1 MWLELVY
8 VKLFFAGFRNAS
20 LTFQRDILAVL
31 QRKLDFKLTRVSDVV
46 STVMTFARSHLMS
59 RMCGGRLFTS
69 SRHRRQRG
77 SLYANVD
84 RQDLEGVERMRR
96 FGSILAVVALSVA
109 SAAYGQVWSEYE
121 NRQEF
126 FAVNFPSDPVR
137 TTSTF
142 KTSKGTT
149 LPATVFT
156 ATAPAS
162 SITAGKYIVTVVN
175 YSSAPT
181 EGGQTALDDAAKM
194 ILARG
199 ESKYDG
205 VEHTEQIRSRRLTV
219 ETETK
224 RWLAEIMYHEGRL
237 YIIEADTAID
247 VVPPAQ
253 FQASIEILDDKGN
266 RIRYRSVG
274 STERV
279 R

>member
-1 MWLELVY
+1 
-8 VKLFFAGFRNAS
+8 
-20 LTFQRDILAVL
+20 
-31 QRKLDFKLTRVSDVV
+31 
-46 STVMTFARSHLMS
+46 
-59 RMCGGRLFTS
+59 
-69 SRHRRQRG
+69 
-77 SLYANVD
+77 
-84 RQDLEGVERMRR
+84 MRR
-96 FGSILAVVALSVA
+96 FGSILAVVALSAA

-121 NRQEF
+121 NRTDL

-149 LPATVFT
+149 LPSTVYT
-156 ATAPAS
+156 AKAPAS
-162 SITAGKYIVTVVN
+162 SITAGTYIVTVVD
-175 YSSAPT
+175 YTKAPT
-181 EGGQTALDDAAKM
+181 ETSAALDDAAKM

-199 ESKYDG
+199 EAKYDG
-205 VEHTEQIRSRRLTV
+205 IEHTEQIRSRRLTV

-224 RWLAEIMYHEGRL
+224 RWLAEIMYHQNKL
-237 YIIEADTAID
+237 YIIEADTSID

-253 FQASIEILDDKGN
+253 FQASIEILDEKGN

>member
-1 MWLELVY
+1 
-8 VKLFFAGFRNAS
+8 
-20 LTFQRDILAVL
+20 
-31 QRKLDFKLTRVSDVV
+31 
-46 STVMTFARSHLMS
+46 
-59 RMCGGRLFTS
+59 
-69 SRHRRQRG
+69 
-77 SLYANVD
+77 
-84 RQDLEGVERMRR
+84 MRR
-96 FGSILAVVALSVA
+96 FGLILAVVAMSVA
-109 SAAYGQVWSEYE
+109 GAAYGQVWSEYE

-126 FAVNFPSDPVR
+126 FAVNFPGDPVR
-137 TTSTF
+137 TTTTF

-149 LPATVFT
+149 LPAVVFT
-156 ATAPAS
+156 AEAPAS

-175 YSSAPT
+175 YGTAPG
-181 EGGQTALDDAAKM
+181 ELSTAIDDGAKL

-224 RWLAEIMYHEGRL
+224 RWLAEILAHDNRL

-253 FQASIEILDDKGN
+253 FQASIEILDAEGK
-266 RIRYRSVG
+266 RIRYRTVG

>member
-1 MWLELVY
+1 
-8 VKLFFAGFRNAS
+8 
-20 LTFQRDILAVL
+20 
-31 QRKLDFKLTRVSDVV
+31 
-46 STVMTFARSHLMS
+46 
-59 RMCGGRLFTS
+59 
-69 SRHRRQRG
+69 
-77 SLYANVD
+77 
-84 RQDLEGVERMRR
+84 MRR
-96 FGSILAVVALSVA
+96 IGVIPAVVALFLSG
-109 SAAYGQVWSEYE
+109 AAYGQVWAEYE
-121 NRQEF
+121 NLQDL
-126 FAVNFPSDPVR
+126 FAVNFPGDPVK

-149 LPATVFT
+149 LPANVYT
-156 ATAPAS
+156 AEAPAS

-181 EGGQTALDDAAKM
+181 EGAQTALDDAAKQ

-224 RWLAEIMYHEGRL
+224 RWLAEIMFHEGRL

-253 FQASIEILDDKGN
+253 FQASIEILDPMGN
-266 RIRYRSVG
+266 RIRYRTVG

>member
-1 MWLELVY
+1 
-8 VKLFFAGFRNAS
+8 
-20 LTFQRDILAVL
+20 
-31 QRKLDFKLTRVSDVV
+31 
-46 STVMTFARSHLMS
+46 
-59 RMCGGRLFTS
+59 
-69 SRHRRQRG
+69 
-77 SLYANVD
+77 
-84 RQDLEGVERMRR
+84 MRR
-96 FGSILAVVALSVA
+96 IGLIPTVVALLLSG
-109 SAAYGQVWSEYE
+109 AAYGQVWSEYE
-121 NRQEF
+121 NRQEL
-126 FAVNFPSDPVR
+126 FAVNFPGDPVR
-137 TTSTF
+137 STTTF

-149 LPATVFT
+149 LPAVVLT
-156 ATAPAS
+156 AESPAS

-175 YSSAPT
+175 YATAPA
-181 EGGQTALDDAAKM
+181 ELATALDDAAKM

-205 VEHTEQIRSRRLTV
+205 IEHTEQIRSRRLTV

-224 RWLAEIMYHEGRL
+224 RWLAEILAHDNRL

-253 FQASIEILDDKGN
+253 FQASIEILDEKGN

>member
-1 MWLELVY
+1 
-8 VKLFFAGFRNAS
+8 
-20 LTFQRDILAVL
+20 
-31 QRKLDFKLTRVSDVV
+31 
-46 STVMTFARSHLMS
+46 
-59 RMCGGRLFTS
+59 
-69 SRHRRQRG
+69 
-77 SLYANVD
+77 
-84 RQDLEGVERMRR
+84 MRR
-96 FGSILAVVALSVA
+96 FGLIPAVVALFAVG
-109 SAAYGQVWSEYE
+109 AAYGQVWSEYE

-137 TTSTF
+137 TTTTF

-149 LPATVFT
+149 LPAVVFT
-156 ATAPAS
+156 AEAPAS

-175 YSSAPT
+175 YGTAPG
-181 EGGQTALDDAAKM
+181 EISTAIDDGAKM

-199 ESKYDG
+199 EAKYDG

-224 RWLAEIMYHEGRL
+224 RWLAEVLAHDNRL

-253 FQASIEILDDKGN
+253 FQASIEILDAEGK
-266 RIRYRSVG
+266 RIRYRTVG

>member
-1 MWLELVY
+1 
-8 VKLFFAGFRNAS
+8 
-20 LTFQRDILAVL
+20 
-31 QRKLDFKLTRVSDVV
+31 
-46 STVMTFARSHLMS
+46 
-59 RMCGGRLFTS
+59 
-69 SRHRRQRG
+69 
-77 SLYANVD
+77 
-84 RQDLEGVERMRR
+84 MRR
-96 FGSILAVVALSVA
+96 FGLILAVVALSVTG
-109 SAAYGQVWSEYE
+109 AAYGQVWSEYE
-121 NRQEF
+121 NRQEL

-162 SITAGKYIVTVVN
+162 SITAGRYIVTVVN
-175 YSSAPT
+175 YTTAPT
-181 EGGQTALDDAAKM
+181 ETSAALDDAAKM

-205 VEHTEQIRSRRLTV
+205 IEHTEQIRSRRLTV

-224 RWLAEIMYHEGRL
+224 RWLAEIMYHERRL

-253 FQASIEILDDKGN
+253 FQASIEILDTEGK
-266 RIRYRSVG
+266 RIRYRTVG

>member
-1 MWLELVY
+1 
-8 VKLFFAGFRNAS
+8 
-20 LTFQRDILAVL
+20 
-31 QRKLDFKLTRVSDVV
+31 
-46 STVMTFARSHLMS
+46 
-59 RMCGGRLFTS
+59 
-69 SRHRRQRG
+69 
-77 SLYANVD
+77 
-84 RQDLEGVERMRR
+84 MRR
-96 FGSILAVVALSVA
+96 FGLVLAVVALSVA
-109 SAAYGQVWSEYE
+109 GAAYGQVWSEYE

-224 RWLAEIMYHEGRL
+224 RWLAEILANDGRL
-237 YIIEADTAID
+237 YIVEAETGID
-247 VVPPAQ
+247 IVPPAQ
-253 FQASIEILDDKGN
+253 FQASVEILDAEGK
-266 RIRYRSVG
+266 RIRYRTVG

>member
-1 MWLELVY
+1 
-8 VKLFFAGFRNAS
+8 
-20 LTFQRDILAVL
+20 
-31 QRKLDFKLTRVSDVV
+31 
-46 STVMTFARSHLMS
+46 
-59 RMCGGRLFTS
+59 
-69 SRHRRQRG
+69 
-77 SLYANVD
+77 
-84 RQDLEGVERMRR
+84 MRR
-96 FGSILAVVALSVA
+96 FGLVLAVVALSAA

-121 NRQEF
+121 NRQEL

-162 SITAGKYIVTVVN
+162 SITAGRYIVTVVN
-175 YSSAPT
+175 YTTAPT
-181 EGGQTALDDAAKM
+181 ETSAALDDAAKL

-253 FQASIEILDDKGN
+253 FQASIEILDEKGN

>member
-1 MWLELVY
+1 
-8 VKLFFAGFRNAS
+8 
-20 LTFQRDILAVL
+20 
-31 QRKLDFKLTRVSDVV
+31 
-46 STVMTFARSHLMS
+46 
-59 RMCGGRLFTS
+59 
-69 SRHRRQRG
+69 
-77 SLYANVD
+77 
-84 RQDLEGVERMRR
+84 
-96 FGSILAVVALSVA
+96 
-109 SAAYGQVWSEYE
+109 
-121 NRQEF
+121 
-126 FAVNFPSDPVR
+126 
-137 TTSTF
+137 
-142 KTSKGTT
+142 
-149 LPATVFT
+149 
-156 ATAPAS
+156 
-162 SITAGKYIVTVVN
+162 
-175 YSSAPT
+175 
-181 EGGQTALDDAAKM
+181 M

-199 ESKYDG
+199 EAKYDG